1 MRFASIRPDQP
12 VITDEEAAALA
23 RAIVRLFAKWRLSD
37 AHARALLG
45 EMDQRTWERWVVGE
59 IGQSDQ
65 ELRARMAILIGIH
78 KALRHLFTDPSRGY
92 AWIRK
97 PNAAFGGESA
107 LDVMLRGRV
116 TDLVDVR
123 SCLGWIDTGEVVRVT

>member
-12 VITDEEAAALA
+12 VVTDDEAAALS
-23 RAIVRLFAKWRLSD
+23 RAIVNLFGRWQLTD
-37 AHARALLG
+37 AEARALLG

-59 IGQSDQ
+59 IGRSDQ

-107 LDVMLRGRV
+107 LDVMLRGRM

-123 SCLGWIDTGEVVRVT
+123 AHLEWIDTGEVVRVT